1 MSESASDNPEDLSAE
16 DQAAATS
23 VESSHS
29 DPTMDEQLASLPTF
43 ARGLMR
49 IRVPVQVKLAS
60 QRKSIH
66 EIVELGPGSI
76 IKFEKTCD
84 EPLEI
89 TIGDRTIAHGEVVKI
104 GDKFGVRIGG
114 LVK

>member
-1 MSESASDNPEDLSAE
+1 MDDSASENVPEIAAE
-16 DQAAATS
+16 PATS
-23 VESSHS
+23 RAAEAPKG
-29 DPTMDEQLASLPTF
+29 PTIDQQLAGMPTF
-43 ARGLMR
+43 ARGLLR
-49 IRVPVQVKLAS
+49 ISVPVQVKLAS

-84 EPLEI
+84 EPLEVV
-89 TIGDRTIAHGEVVKI
+89 IGDRTIARGEVVKV
-104 GDKFGVRIGG
+104 GDKFGVRIAA

>member
-1 MSESASDNPEDLSAE
+1 MADFTSENPPEAAGAPLDGMPAE
-16 DQAAATS
+16 GVPAGGIPI
-23 VESSHS
+23 EG
-29 DPTMDEQLASLPTF
+29 QLASLPTF

-49 IRVPVQVKLAS
+49 IQVPIHVTLAA

-84 EPLEI
+84 EPLDLSV
-89 TIGDRTIAHGEVVKI
+89 GDRIIARGEAVKV
-104 GDKFGVRIGG
+104 GDKFGLRIGG